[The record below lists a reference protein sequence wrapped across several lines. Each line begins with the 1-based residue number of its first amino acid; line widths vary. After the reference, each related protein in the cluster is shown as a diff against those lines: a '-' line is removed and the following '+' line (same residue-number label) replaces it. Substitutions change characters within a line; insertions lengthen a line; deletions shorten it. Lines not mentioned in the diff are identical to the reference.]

1 MRIDAYN
8 QVQQLYGRPAAK
20 QVKKETSRSFSD
32 QLQISN
38 VGKDIQTA
46 KAAVAGSSD
55 IREDLV
61 ADIKSRIDN
70 GTYSVDAD
78 SFAQKLFERYN
89 SAF

>member
-8 QVQQLYGRPAAK
+8 QIQQLYGLNTAK

-46 KAAVAGSSD
+46 KSAVAGASD

-61 ADIKSRIDN
+61 ADIKNRIDN
-70 GTYSVDAD
+70 GTYSVDSD

-89 SAF
+89 GVF